1 MKFQKLLVVCIGN
14 ICRSPMVE
22 YLLKREFPTLEVS
35 SAGIHAMVGHSAD
48 EKAIHAMQRLTQIDI
63 STHIAR
69 QLDSTMLKQADL
81 VLVMTM
87 SQQQHI
93 EKTWAFSKGKV
104 FRLGHWQNK
113 DILDPYRQDQA
124 FFDQTCSS
132 VQRCLADW
140 HEYL

>member
-1 MKFQKLLVVCIGN
+1 MKFQKILVVCIGN

-22 YLLKREFPTLEVS
+22 YLLKRDFPTLDVS
-35 SAGIHAMVGHSAD
+35 SAGIQAMVGYPAD
-48 EKAIHAMQRLTQIDI
+48 KKAIYTMRHLTQTDI

-69 QLDSTMLKQADL
+69 QLDSVMLMRADL

-93 EKTWAFSKGKV
+93 EKTWVFSKGKV

-113 DILDPYRQDQA
+113 DILDPYQQDQA
-124 FFDQTCSS
+124 FFDQTCNSI
-132 VQRCLADW
+132 QHCLTDW

>member
-1 MKFQKLLVVCIGN
+1 MKFQKILVVCIGN

-22 YLLKREFPTLEVS
+22 YLLKQEFPTLEVS

-48 EKAIHAMQRLTQIDI
+48 EKAIHAMQHLTQIDI

-69 QLDSTMLKQADL
+69 QLNSNMLKQADL

-113 DILDPYRQDQA
+113 DILDPYQQDQA
-124 FFDQTCSS
+124 FFDQTCSR
-132 VQRCLADW
+132 VQNCLADW